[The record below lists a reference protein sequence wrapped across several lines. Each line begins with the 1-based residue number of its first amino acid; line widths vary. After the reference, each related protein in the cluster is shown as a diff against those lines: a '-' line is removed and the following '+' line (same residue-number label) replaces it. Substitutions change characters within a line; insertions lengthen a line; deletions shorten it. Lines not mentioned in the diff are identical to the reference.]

1 MGKYR
6 KKRVHLERDARGRY
20 LKRTRNKKRRKR
32 KSHGQKRRRRR
43 RGSKKANGRL
53 KRSSKMIQ
61 FLKCP
66 K

>member
-6 KKRVHLERDARGRY
+6 KKRVHLEQDARGRY
-20 LKRTRNKKRRKR
+20 LKSTRNKKRRKR